1 MARIVV
7 MLGLALVVACSG
19 GSSGGGKLKWQ
30 RDPNKAME
38 HARFTGKPMLIY
50 FTSDG

>member
-1 MARIVV
+1 MARFVV
-7 MLGLALVVACSG
+7 MLGLALVVGCG
-19 GSSGGGKLKWQ
+19 GGASDGGKLKWQ
-30 RDPNKAME
+30 HDPKKAMD